1 MNNSHLSAE
10 TRSIL
15 RQDVGVVIPLYL
27 TDNSQRAASETLV
40 TDTVEAFVDIVDDPQ
55 HICISVDGKAY
66 GADTAEKLAC
76 QFGTSLAVAPEN
88 KGKLQGIINGLHELS
103 ADSKLSWFA
112 VVDQDGDHFAN
123 ELANLLR
130 AGLHISRTAASDRV
144 LVIGRRASR
153 HRPMGWLRGELEEL
167 ADRVLLDA
175 LHYHA
180 TTSGQPLHLE
190 FTAALEEFPDFH
202 SGYKLFSRTTA
213 DAVTT
218 AVPQPLGLPDSC
230 YYRHAVEAV
239 LVVEAI
245 LAGALIGAVNRST
258 FDEQPVSVFNQFN
271 REQLVADKIIWPC
284 RRLGIPAD
292 FVMQWME
299 NHTARLLLG
308 TLLPDGQN
316 ELLAIRRLVAEACGT
331 QPGNPVRSCF
341 V

>member
-1 MNNSHLSAE
+1 MSNSHLSAE

-15 RQDVGVVIPLYL
+15 RQGVGVVIPLYL
-27 TDNSQRAASETLV
+27 PANSPQAASEALV
-40 TDTVEAFVDIVDDPQ
+40 TDTVEAFVEIVDDPR
-55 HICISVDGKAY
+55 HICISVDGKAF
-66 GADTAEKLAC
+66 GADTAEKLAR
-76 QFGTSLAVAPEN
+76 QFGTSLVVAPEN
-88 KGKLQGIINGLHELS
+88 RGKLQGAVNGLRELS
-103 ADSKLSWFA
+103 AHGNLSWLA

-130 AGLHISRTAASDRV
+130 AGLHVTRTAASDRV

-153 HRPMGWLRGELEEL
+153 HRPMGWRRGEEL
-167 ADRVLLDA
+167 ADRLLLDA

-180 TTSGQPLHLE
+180 TTSGQPLRLE
-190 FTAALEEFPDFH
+190 FSAALEEFPDFH
-202 SGYKLFSRTTA
+202 SGYKLFSRATA
-213 DAVTT
+213 DAVAT
-218 AVPQPLGLPDSC
+218 AVPQPLDLPDSC
-230 YYRHAVEAV
+230 YYQHAVEAV
-239 LVVEAI
+239 LVVESI

-258 FDEQPVSVFNQFN
+258 FDQQPVSVFNQFN

-292 FVMQWME
+292 FVMQWMA

-308 TLLPDGQN
+308 TLHPDGPD

-331 QPGNPVRSCF
+331 QPDNPVRSLF